1 MNPGHPPPDSH
12 NPMHRETV
20 FIIDDDASVR
30 DALMLLLSLRGHA
43 CAAFASAEDFLTAL
57 QPGWRGCV
65 VADIRM
71 PGMSGLQLQALLR
84 EQALP
89 LPVIVI
95 TAHGDV
101 AAARQAFRADAVDFL
116 EKPFDAEELLRA
128 VESALAGVRAVAAAQ
143 TAPQR
148 SQAVSHATAPAAALA
163 SRPSPGATGAT
174 TAAALSPREQEV
186 MGLLVQGLHNRH
198 IAEALGISHRTVEVH
213 KARVLE
219 KLGVR
224 TVVELVRRVDR
235 NADD

>member
-1 MNPGHPPPDSH
+1 
-12 NPMHRETV
+12 MHRETV

-71 PGMSGLQLQALLR
+71 SGMSGLQLQALLR
-84 EQALP
+84 DQGLP

-101 AAARQAFRADAVDFL
+101 AAARQAFMADAVDFL
-116 EKPFDAEELLRA
+116 EKPFDGEQLLRA
-128 VESALAGVRAVAAAQ
+128 VESALTGVRAVTTAQ
-143 TAPQR
+143 ATQQR
-148 SQAVSHATAPAAALA
+148 VPASGDVS
-163 SRPSPGATGAT
+163 ATGDALVPT
-174 TAAALSPREQEV
+174 IAQGAPRPAWPQALSPREHEV
-186 MGLLVQGLHNRH
+186 MGLLVQGLHNRR
-198 IAEALGISHRTVEVH
+198 IAEELGISHRTVEVH

-224 TVVELVRRVDR
+224 SVVELVRLVDR
-235 NADD
+235 KTDD

>member
-1 MNPGHPPPDSH
+1 
-12 NPMHRETV
+12 MHRETV

-30 DALMLLLSLRGHA
+30 DALMLLLSLRGHV

-71 PGMSGLQLQALLR
+71 SGMSGLQLQALLR
-84 EQALP
+84 EQGLP

-116 EKPFDAEELLRA
+116 EKPFDGEQLLRA
-128 VESALAGVRAVAAAQ
+128 VESALAAVRAVACAQ

-148 SQAVSHATAPAAALA
+148 RLAGPNDPAPVGAVPPHRVQHTQHPAAAA
-163 SRPSPGATGAT
+163 V
-174 TAAALSPREQEV
+174 LSPREHEV
-186 MGLLVQGLHNRH
+186 MGLLVQGMHNRR
-198 IAEALGISHRTVEVH
+198 IAEELGISHRTVEVH

-219 KLGVR
+219 KLGAR
-224 TVVELVRRVDR
+224 SVVELVRMVDR
-235 NADD
+235 KADD

>member
-1 MNPGHPPPDSH
+1 
-12 NPMHRETV
+12 MHRETV
-20 FIIDDDASVR
+20 FIIDDDGSVR

-71 PGMSGLQLQALLR
+71 SGMSGLQLQALLR
-84 EQALP
+84 EQGLP

-101 AAARQAFRADAVDFL
+101 AAARQAFMADAVDFL
-116 EKPFDAEELLRA
+116 EKPFDGEQLLRA
-128 VESALAGVRAVAAAQ
+128 VESALTGVRAVTAAQ
-143 TAPQR
+143 VAP
-148 SQAVSHATAPAAALA
+148 
-163 SRPSPGATGAT
+163 PGASADGDPAT
-174 TAAALSPREQEV
+174 TVEARQGGPRPISASVLSPREHEV
-186 MGLLVQGLHNRH
+186 MGLLVQGLHNRR
-198 IAEALGISHRTVEVH
+198 IAEELGISHRTVEVH

-224 TVVELVRRVDR
+224 SVVELVRVVDR
-235 NADD
+235 KTDG